1 MMKKANCKF
10 IGVFTFVVSLLMS
23 QHAAATVMP
32 QFACDYHIKRMEKEQ
47 GIPSQLL
54 LAIAKVES
62 GHFDK
67 QSNRTIAWPWSINVQ
82 GKGYKFRSK
91 QEAIKAIKSHLANG
105 VKSIDVGCMQV
116 NLAYHGEMFNSI
128 EEAIEPKNNVEYAA
142 QFLRGLRNEHA
153 SWTTAV
159 AHYHSATP
167 EHHIPYRQKVF
178 EMWFK
183 ERRQGD
189 YMDTSYDSSVYGVPA
204 LGTFRTLRFN
214 GLKNRVTMKPRIIRL
229 KQASAQKNKG
239 FQVNYR
245 RGQIDRM
252 TDVSS
257 TSLKES
263 VTQARPVIRSRY
275 FKTKPFI
282 KPTRKISSVGRP
294 HTIRFKS

>member
-1 MMKKANCKF
+1 MMTEDKSKLICF
-10 IGVFTFVVSLLMS
+10 FVVVMSFLMIQS
-23 QHAAATVMP
+23 GVATVMP

-47 GIPSQLL
+47 GIPAQLL

-67 QSNRTIAWPWSINVQ
+67 QSNRMIAWPWSINVQ

-91 QEAIKAIKSHLANG
+91 QEAIKAIKTHLANG
-105 VKSIDVGCMQV
+105 IKSIDVGCMQV
-116 NLAYHGEMFNSI
+116 NLAYHGDMFNSI

-142 QFLRGLRNEHA
+142 QFLRGLRDEHA

-167 EHHIPYRQKVF
+167 AHHIPYRQKVF

-189 YMDTSYDSSVYGVPA
+189 YMDTSFDSSVYGVPA
-204 LGTFRTLRFN
+204 LGAFRTLRFN
-214 GLKNRVTMKPRIIRL
+214 GLKNRVTMRPRVIRL
-229 KQASAQKNKG
+229 KNSAARKNMTAMPTY
-239 FQVNYR
+239 Q
-245 RGQIDRM
+245 RGQIDRL
-252 TDVSS
+252 TDVS
-257 TSLKES
+257 TPLKRPTPEI
-263 VTQARPVIRSRY
+263 RPVIRSRY
-275 FKTKPFI
+275 FKSKPFF
-282 KPTRKISSVGRP
+282 KPVRKTSPVGRP